1 MSLDYIEYN
10 GSPRI
15 TSDVSLISL
24 LTQEYEWVCLVSD
37 ICKLPSRTASGIDAS
52 PSVDIRRQ
60 DYERLLLSLD
70 IKGGTSLKNLVHM
83 GQLYNSQTFQK
94 YDYGTDKNN

>member
-37 ICKLPSRTASGIDAS
+37 ICKIPGTTVRSIDAS

-60 DYERLLLSLD
+60 DYERLVLSLN

-83 GQLYNSQTFQK
+83 G
-94 YDYGTDKNN
+94 